1 MIETEAWQ
9 NVWYAVWVQTG
20 KEELTRKVC
29 DRVLADKQVYEECF
43 LPKYEKP
50 WKENGIWIKKQEV
63 LFPGY
68 LFFITEKPAE
78 LRMELKG
85 IPEFA
90 AVLGDDE
97 GPISLYQEEVDFLQK
112 HINRDR
118 VFEVSIGEMI
128 GKKLVVTEGPLKDLE
143 GKVVHVD
150 RHKRQAVLE
159 IEFFGRTV
167 KMKVGLEIVR
177 KS

>member
-1 MIETEAWQ
+1 MKT
-9 NVWYAVWVQTG
+9 WYAVWVQTG
-20 KEELTRKVC
+20 REEQIRNIC
-29 DRVLADKQVYEECF
+29 HRRLADKQVYEDCF

-68 LFFITEKPAE
+68 LFFVTEDPAG
-78 LRMELKG
+78 LRMAFKG
-85 IPEFA
+85 LPEFA
-90 AVLGDDE
+90 KVLGDDD
-97 GPISLYQEEVDFLQK
+97 GPIPLYQEEIDFLQK
-112 HINRDR
+112 HINQDR
-118 VFEVSIGEMI
+118 VFEVSTGEMI
-128 GKKLVVTEGPLKDLE
+128 GEKLIVTDGPLKDLE

-159 IEFFGRTV
+159 VEFFGRVV

-177 KS
+177 KVEGRK

>member
-1 MIETEAWQ
+1 M
-9 NVWYAVWVQTG
+9 WYAVWVPTG
-20 KEELTRKVC
+20 KEEHIRDIC
-29 DRVLADKQVYEECF
+29 HRRLAEKKIYEDCF

-50 WKENGIWIKKQEV
+50 WKENGVWIKKQEI

-68 LFFITEKPAE
+68 LFFIAE
-78 LRMELKG
+78 DPMGLCMALKD

-90 AVLGDDE
+90 KVLGDDD
-97 GPISLYQEEVDFLQK
+97 GPIPLYQAEVDFLQR

-118 VFEVSIGEMI
+118 VFEVSIGELI
-128 GKKLVVTEGPLKDLE
+128 GERLVITDGPLVDLE

-159 IEFFGRTV
+159 VELMGRAV
-167 KMKVGLEIVR
+167 KMRVGLEIVR
-177 KS
+177 KVKG